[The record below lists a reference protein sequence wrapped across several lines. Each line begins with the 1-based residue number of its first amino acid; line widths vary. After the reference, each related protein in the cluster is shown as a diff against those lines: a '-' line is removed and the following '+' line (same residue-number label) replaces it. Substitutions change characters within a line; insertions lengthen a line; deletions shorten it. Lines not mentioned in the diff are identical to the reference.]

1 VSEATTITATATA
14 IAIAIAARR
23 SPFDGVARGEHPNA
37 AGQIGVR
44 LQADMLASVTQ
55 VSTWTRGVQG
65 LEQALAAWLGQPA
78 PALTGQTLQTAHG
91 LLMRTGPEEFLW
103 VAEHTGDNLALL
115 RSQVAPD
122 VGSVTDL
129 SHARCRIRI
138 DGARCLDTLSK
149 LFPIDL
155 RSAAF
160 PTGQLRLTGH
170 HHVPAALHRTGA
182 QTFDIFGMT
191 TYALDQ
197 LHALEDAALE
207 YGVAVGV

>member
-1 VSEATTITATATA
+1 MSEATTITATTT
-14 IAIAIAARR
+14 AARR
-23 SPFDGVARGEHPNA
+23 GPFDGVSPGEHPNA

-44 LQADMLASVTQ
+44 LQAGMLASVTQ

-103 VAEHTGDNLALL
+103 VAKDTGDNLALL
-115 RSQVAPD
+115 RSRVAPD

-138 DGARCLDTLSK
+138 DGDRCLDTLSK
-149 LFPIDL
+149 LFAIDL

-182 QTFDIFGMT
+182 QSFDIFVMT

-197 LHALEDAALE
+197 LHALKDAALE
-207 YGVAVGV
+207 HGVAVGA